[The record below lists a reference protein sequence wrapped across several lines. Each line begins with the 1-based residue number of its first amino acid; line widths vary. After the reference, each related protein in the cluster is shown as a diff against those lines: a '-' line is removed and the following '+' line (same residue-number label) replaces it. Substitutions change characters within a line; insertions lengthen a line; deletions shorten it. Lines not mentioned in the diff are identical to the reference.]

1 MIHGMSDEDLP
12 SGLDLTVPS
21 AARMYD
27 YYLGGKDNFEV
38 DRERAEQIIAA
49 YPEVR
54 AAARANRRFLAKA
67 VHVAAEAGV
76 RQFLDLGAG
85 LPTQGPVHEVARKVH
100 PDARVVYVD
109 QDPIACAHARALVA
123 DDATVVVQ
131 ADVRD
136 PAAVLGDPQ
145 VTELLDWSE
154 PVAVLFMAVL
164 HFIGDEDDPAGLIAA
179 YARDMAPGSHLVISH
194 VTVGLDTAAYDK
206 AAGAYQGSGTG
217 DGNRT
222 PDEIAAFF
230 TGFRLL
236 EPGLVDAANWRSG
249 AHREQPGSGLRLL
262 AGVGVR
268 EG

>member
-1 MIHGMSDEDLP
+1 MSDERLP

-38 DRERAEQIIAA
+38 DRERAEQIISA

-54 AAARANRRFLAKA
+54 AAARANRQFLARA
-67 VHVAAEAGV
+67 VHAVAESGV

-85 LPTQGPVHEVARKVH
+85 LPTQGPVHEIVRQVH

-109 QDPIACAHARALVA
+109 NDPIACAHARALVA
-123 DDATVVVQ
+123 GSATAVVE

-136 PAAVLGDPQ
+136 PAAVLGDEQ
-145 VTELLDWSE
+145 VTGLLDWDE

-164 HFIGDEDDPAGLIAA
+164 HFIGDEDDPAGMVAA
-179 YARDMAPGSHLVISH
+179 YTRDVAPGSHLLISH
-194 VTVGLDTAAYDK
+194 VSVALDTAAYNK

-222 PDEIAAFF
+222 PEQIAAFF
-230 TGFRLL
+230 EGFRLL
-236 EPGLVDAANWRSG
+236 EPGLVDAVSWRSG
-249 AHREQPGSGLRLL
+249 VRLDHQGPGLRLL

-268 EG
+268 

>member
-1 MIHGMSDEDLP
+1 MSDERLP
-12 SGLDLTVPS
+12 AGLDLTVPS

-54 AAARANRRFLAKA
+54 AAARANRAFLAKA
-67 VHVAAEAGV
+67 VRVAAEAGV

-85 LPTQGPVHEVARKVH
+85 LPTQGAVHEVAREVH
-100 PDARVVYVD
+100 PDARVAYVD
-109 QDPIACAHARALVA
+109 SDPIACAHARALA
-123 DDATVVVQ
+123 GDSRTVVVE

-136 PAAVLGDPQ
+136 AAAVLADEQ
-145 VTELLDWSE
+145 IQDLLDWSE
-154 PVAVLFMAVL
+154 PVAVLLMAVL
-164 HFIGDEDDPAGLIAA
+164 HFIGDEDDPKGMVAT
-179 YARDMAPGSHLVISH
+179 YTRDMAPGGHLLISH
-194 VTVGLDTAAYDK
+194 VTVGVELDSYAK
-206 AAGAYQGSGTG
+206 AAGAYRGSGTG

-222 PDEIAAFF
+222 PEEIAEFF
-230 TGFRLL
+230 DGFRLL
-236 EPGLVDAANWRSG
+236 EPGLVDAVNWRSG
-249 AHREQPGSGLRLL
+249 PQRVKLGPGLRLL